1 MSFLRLILSLSGAP
15 EPFFETFSG
24 LEKFILNFSP
34 FSVNSV
40 HSHVKLVSLSFLPL
54 SFFSSFWSPPLSTSS
69 FSLPSS
75 DWYFI
80 FSISFPGKFP
90 FPKTKQGVLNRSSNS
105 PVWETLPGFAKNLGG
120 GVFGGGSNFLASLF
134 FLVSFLSSYSDN
146 LFVSIL
152 AEYFAAA
159 TEAPESIT
167 LLVELASSV
176 ELLSVMPVSVS
187 LLLVEFALSV
197 ELVSFKFSS
206 ILTST

>member
-1 MSFLRLILSLSGAP
+1 
-15 EPFFETFSG
+15 
-24 LEKFILNFSP
+24 
-34 FSVNSV
+34 
-40 HSHVKLVSLSFLPL
+40 
-54 SFFSSFWSPPLSTSS
+54 
-69 FSLPSS
+69 
-75 DWYFI
+75 
-80 FSISFPGKFP
+80 
-90 FPKTKQGVLNRSSNS
+90 
-105 PVWETLPGFAKNLGG
+105 LGG

-159 TEAPESIT
+159 TEAPESVS

-176 ELLSVMPVSVS
+176 ELLLATPASVS
-187 LLLVEFALSV
+187 LLLVEFALFE